1 MINMNEAVLKI
12 KAAGSKAVRV
22 VPGPGQSVDSGLY
35 QIEILE
41 SSGWSPVVQ
50 GLAKQVAES
59 MVNQAVNRVILG

>member
-1 MINMNEAVLKI
+1 MIDMNEAVLKI

-22 VPGPGQSVDSGLY
+22 VPGPGQSVDGGLY

-41 SSGWSPVVQ
+41 SAGWSTLVQ
-50 GLAKQVAES
+50 GLTKQVAES

>member
-22 VPGPGQSVDSGLY
+22 VPGPGQSVDNGLY